1 MQIREY
7 TRIFRKTNMGEE
19 RIKAIANL
27 TKKGI
32 RKGMNPQEAF
42 DKAGEFDDW
51 VQKGKSECWLKQV
64 LVSKEGKTII
74 EGGEYLPDNTEK

>member
-1 MQIREY
+1 MSD
-7 TRIFRKTNMGEE
+7 E

-32 RKGMNPQEAF
+32 RKGMLPQEAF

-51 VQKGKSECWLKQV
+51 VQKGKGECWLKQV

-74 EGGEYLPDNTEK
+74 EGGEFMPDNNTQS